1 MKTKYALSY
10 HVMHKIDELMNS
22 IVFTSENIAKRFIK
36 GLNKILD
43 TRGYVSISVLCDRAE
58 IKITDEDRDAFDRIA
73 WKDRI
78 ADTMVTPTMRDGE
91 LMYKIIFP
99 PLVEID
105 PVWIEEDK
113 E

>member
-1 MKTKYALSY
+1 MKTNYALSY
-10 HVMHKIDELMNS
+10 HVMHKIDEIMDS

-36 GLNKILD
+36 GLNKVLD
-43 TRGYVSISVLCDRAE
+43 ARGYVSITVLCDRAE
-58 IKITDEDRDAFDRIA
+58 IDISDEDRNLLDRVA

-78 ADTMVTPTMRDGE
+78 ADTMVTPIMRDGE

>member
-1 MKTKYALSY
+1 MKTKYTLSY

-22 IVFTSENIAKRFIK
+22 IMFTSENIAKRFIK
-36 GLNKILD
+36 GLNKVLD

-58 IKITDEDRDAFDRIA
+58 IMITDEDRDAFDRIA

-78 ADTMVTPTMRDGE
+78 GENMIVPTFQSNE